1 MIKKKLDLNIFY
13 WLGYFQKVIYL
24 LYNMGFYILIN
35 KKKIYCVVMLN
46 VNINGFFYY

>member
-35 KKKIYCVVMLN
+35 KKKYCVVMLN